1 MVEYSKE
8 ADIEKDI
15 ELFSKQYFENNEIEK
30 MPRRYKYEL
39 GTATKEAIL
48 EMDKSF
54 CKGWKSSIL
63 ENKLRYYEDAS
74 GLIMF
79 IQHNL
84 NRMNDLNIID
94 NMTKGMFDLLTKKID
109 KQLLSLTNSVRKKS
123 RKRQNVGDD
132 ESTGSELN
140 N

>member
-8 ADIEKDI
+8 AEIEKDI
-15 ELFSKQYFENNEIEK
+15 EVFTKTYFENNEIEK

-39 GTATKEAIL
+39 GVSTKEAIL

-54 CKGWKSSIL
+54 CKGWRSSIP
-63 ENKLRYYEDAS
+63 ESKLHYYEDAS

-84 NRMNDLNIID
+84 NRMNDLNVID
-94 NMTKGMFDLLTKKID
+94 NRTKAIFDLLTHKID
-109 KQLLSLTNSVRKKS
+109 KQLLSLTNSMRKKT
-123 RKRQNVGDD
+123 RKRQSVGDD
-132 ESTGSELN
+132 ESTGGELN